1 MRRRKLTYADG
12 NARPNRQ
19 RGSPAGWWR
28 RSRML
33 NPLRI
38 LAFLAAERLA
48 RNGIAREPEPELVM
62 SSPEQVESFDRE
74 GDTHGVLIPVY
85 HLNAVL
91 LSHILPEGGSLL
103 DLGCGSGRLLMHL
116 AERRPDIEIV
126 GLDASE
132 GMIERARTLTRERGL
147 EGRLTF
153 VHGDM
158 LRLHDYIGTRRFSAI
173 SSIFALHHLP
183 THEALAANLA
193 SIASRGAPG
202 LHVFDFARP
211 RRRRSAERFPALF
224 SPQASPQCGEDTT
237 NSLLAAF
244 SFGEIRAALGGHQDL
259 ASALSKPLPI
269 YQVHRRCPEPE
280 PDTARLWRPASLSA
294 EERALYT
301 LLRRSLRTLRWPA
314 YE

>member
-1 MRRRKLTYADG
+1 
-12 NARPNRQ
+12 
-19 RGSPAGWWR
+19 
-28 RSRML
+28 
-33 NPLRI
+33 
-38 LAFLAAERLA
+38 
-48 RNGIAREPEPELVM
+48 
-62 SSPEQVESFDRE
+62 QVESFDRE
-74 GDTHGVLIPVY
+74 GDTHGVLVPVY

-132 GMIERARTLTRERGL
+132 GMIERARALTRERGL

-158 LRLHDYIGTRRFSAI
+158 LKLHDYVGTRRFSAI

-202 LHVFDFARP
+202 
-211 RRRRSAERFPALF
+211 
-224 SPQASPQCGEDTT
+224 
-237 NSLLAAF
+237 
-244 SFGEIRAALGGHQDL
+244 
-259 ASALSKPLPI
+259 
-269 YQVHRRCPEPE
+269 
-280 PDTARLWRPASLSA
+280 
-294 EERALYT
+294 
-301 LLRRSLRTLRWPA
+301 
-314 YE
+314 